1 MVTFQQFLTKK
12 VVDLRLGE
20 KCFMSEKVI
29 FNLRKIIF
37 FHKVKHFF
45 PSGYTNNF
53 FCRKCLLSDYI
64 GITKQIIGLQKN
76 RRIILGIT
84 KKDRRITLGITK
96 NDRRDYNRLPSTS
109 WAYLHHW
116 SVVHPCGHE
125 EFPTW

>member
-1 MVTFQQFLTKK
+1 M
-12 VVDLRLGE
+12 VDLRVGE

-45 PSGYTNNF
+45 PSGYTNNY

-76 RRIILGIT
+76 RRIIHGIT
-84 KKDRRITLGITK
+84 KKRPSDYT
-96 NDRRDYNRLPSTS
+96 RDYKKRLSDYTRDS
-109 WAYLHHW
+109 KSGLHAIII
-116 SVVHPCGHE
+116 GLQ
-125 EFPTW
+125 